1 MTRPSEYHKQ
11 GYNCAEAMIKSYN
24 EEHNTDIPI
33 AIGSGMGTGVAVGSI
48 CGAVNAAVVLIGYL
62 RGRNDNSEANESR
75 QYARELM
82 KSVRE
87 RYNSEICKDLKQNKI
102 GCAEI
107 IDFTYDALNDI
118 LSK

>member
-1 MTRPSEYHKQ
+1 
-11 GYNCAEAMIKSYN
+11 
-24 EEHNTDIPI
+24 
-33 AIGSGMGTGVAVGSI
+33 
-48 CGAVNAAVVLIGYL
+48 
-62 RGRNDNSEANESR
+62 
-75 QYARELM
+75 M
-82 KSVRE
+82 KRVRE